1 MEIQNTPITQEQER
15 DQWTSLL
22 ALVPDNTV
30 KGQQLR
36 KCITDRRTRQE
47 EASKRYK
54 DRVKLSKQLTETKRD
69 MPHRILGLMNDLA
82 VALDDEDTDT
92 LQEKMF
98 DPDNKNSLMEC
109 VADLL
114 FIANH
119 TEVIK
124 PKKDYSSTNRLTRAQ
139 ILARASDPNDM
150 MYGFCPKCNR
160 PMAKNMIGHH
170 QKNTSIC
177 VEIKAGKEKALE
189 LGKVKD
195 ASIGQYIAQRV
206 YEDPNDSADE
216 E

>member
-1 MEIQNTPITQEQER
+1 MEIPNTPITQEQER

-22 ALVPDNTV
+22 SLIPQNTESG
-30 KGQQLR
+30 KNLR
-36 KCITDRRTRQE
+36 KAVNVRRQRENT
-47 EASKRYK
+47 SHTYK
-54 DRVKLSKQLTETKRD
+54 QRRILSEQLTETKRD
-69 MPHRILGLMNDLA
+69 MPQRILGLMNDLA
-82 VALDDEDTDT
+82 VALDDEDTDA

-98 DPDNKNSLMEC
+98 DPENKNSLMEC

-160 PMAKNMIGHH
+160 PMAKNMISHH

-189 LGKVKD
+189 LGRVKHS
-195 ASIGQYIAQRV
+195 SIGQYIAQRV
-206 YEDPNDSADE
+206 YEDPNDSDDE